1 MSLHKKEAAMNN
13 EESKL
18 TKALNVL
25 QDNRRRFIA
34 SVVVVLIA
42 CVISLFFGNYV
53 ILFFESLAP
62 TGTKFVTYQL
72 AANFDTYIQVSLF
85 SGVALAMPFLIYQGV
100 RSFSPLL
107 TRKQKIYLYTFLPL
121 SFLFFLSGIAY
132 TTYFHLPLVLKF
144 VLGFVS
150 EIGAGITPMVDIGKY
165 VGFLTKV
172 FFTIG
177 LVFELPVISFIL
189 AKFGLLSHKWL
200 ARKWRWGILG
210 AAIIAALIT
219 PTGDVFHDGLKDLL
233 LMDCGFSV
241 SGPIFLLYFLSIFA
255 AWLGR
260 KPEKV
265 LSIAD

>member
-1 MSLHKKEAAMNN
+1 MSN

-18 TKALNVL
+18 TKTLNALKNS
-25 QDNRRRFIA
+25 RRRFLM
-34 SVVVVLIA
+34 SVVVVLLT
-42 CVISLFFGNYV
+42 CTLSLIFGNRI
-53 ILFFESLAP
+53 ILFSESLAP
-62 TGTKFVTYQL
+62 SGTIFVTYQL
-72 AANFDTYIQVSLF
+72 AANFETYIQVCLF
-85 SGVALAMPFLIYQGV
+85 SGVALATPFLIYQAV
-100 RSFSPLL
+100 LSFSPLL
-107 TRKQKIYLYTFLPL
+107 PRKQKIYLYTFLPL
-121 SFLFFLSGIAY
+121 TFFFFFMGILY

-177 LVFELPVISFIL
+177 MVFELPVISFIL
-189 AKFGLLSHKWL
+189 AKFGLLSYKWL

-265 LSIAD
+265 VSIANS

>member
-1 MSLHKKEAAMNN
+1 MNN

-18 TKALNVL
+18 TKAMNILK
-25 QDNRRRFIA
+25 DSRRRFII
-34 SVVVVLIA
+34 SVVVVILTCA
-42 CVISLFFGNYV
+42 ASLFFGNYI
-53 ILFFESLAP
+53 ILFFKSLAP
-62 TGTKFVTYQL
+62 SGTQFVTYQL
-72 AANFDTYIQVSLF
+72 AANFETYIQVCLF
-85 SGVALAMPFLIYQGV
+85 SGVALATPFLVYQAV
-100 RSFSPLL
+100 RSFSSVF
-107 TRKQKIYLYTFLPL
+107 TRKQRVYLYTFLPL
-121 SFLFFLSGIAY
+121 ILLFFITGILY

-177 LVFELPVISFIL
+177 MVFELPVISFIL

-233 LMDCGFSV
+233 
-241 SGPIFLLYFLSIFA
+241 
-255 AWLGR
+255 WT
-260 KPEKV
+260 
-265 LSIAD
+265 

>member
-1 MSLHKKEAAMNN
+1 MNA
-13 EESKL
+13 
-18 TKALNVL
+18 ALNIAR
-25 QDNRRRFIA
+25 DSRRRFLA
-34 SVVVVLIA
+34 SVVVVLFTCA
-42 CVISLFFGNYV
+42 LSLVFGNRI

-62 TGTKFVTYQL
+62 AGTKFVTYQL
-72 AANFDTYIQVSLF
+72 AANFETYVQVCLF
-85 SGVALAMPFLIYQGV
+85 SGVALATPFLVYQAV
-100 RSFSPLL
+100 RSFSPVL
-107 TRKQKIYLYTFLPL
+107 TRKQKLYLYTFLPL
-121 SFLFFLSGIAY
+121 TFLFFVAGILY

-265 LSIAD
+265 VSIAD

>member
-1 MSLHKKEAAMNN
+1 MSN

-18 TKALNVL
+18 TRALNVL
-25 QDNRRRFIA
+25 KDSRRRFIA
-34 SVVVVLIA
+34 SVVVVVLA
-42 CVISLFFGNYV
+42 CAVSLFFGNYI
-53 ILFFESLAP
+53 ILFYEHLAP
-62 TGTKFVTYQL
+62 AGTQFVTYQL
-72 AANFDTYIQVSLF
+72 AANFDTYVQVCLF
-85 SGVALAMPFLIYQGV
+85 SGVVLATPFLIYQVV
-100 RSFSPLL
+100 RSVSPVL
-107 TRKQKIYLYTFLPL
+107 TRQQKMYLFTFLP
-121 SFLFFLSGIAY
+121 FTFVFFITGIAY

-144 VLGFVS
+144 VLGFVN
-150 EIGAGITPMVDIGKY
+150 EIGPGITPMVDIGKY

-172 FFTIG
+172 FFVIG
-177 LVFELPVISFIL
+177 MVFELPVISFIL
-189 AKFGLLSHKWL
+189 AKLGLLSHKWL

-260 KPEKV
+260 KKPV
-265 LSIAD
+265 SAVVVS